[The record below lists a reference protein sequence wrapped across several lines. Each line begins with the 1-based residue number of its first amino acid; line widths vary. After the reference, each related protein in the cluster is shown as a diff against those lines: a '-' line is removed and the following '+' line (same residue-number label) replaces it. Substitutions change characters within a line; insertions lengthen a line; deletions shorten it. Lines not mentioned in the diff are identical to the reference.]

1 MNWDDLKLFLAV
13 SRCGTITGAAKQ
25 LNVQH
30 STVSRRI
37 KVLEQ
42 SLGVSLFI
50 RVKNVYELTEEGAKI
65 KSAAISMESEVTGLD
80 GALSGKND
88 SLIGQLRVTTIS
100 SMATTILMP
109 IFKGFCEI
117 YPQIDL
123 HIIVSNDTVSLANR
137 EADIAVRLTNSPPE
151 MLIGKRI
158 TTVASTIYGS
168 SNYLKHQQQKRDS
181 LKWIGAEC
189 CDFHKSWTKQSCEN
203 KLHQFN
209 SNDAIT
215 ILAAVQADLGVTFL
229 PCFIGDVDPLLER
242 YCEPEPKFELGLWV
256 LSHPELKHNARV
268 LAFRSYLIQSIN
280 EQRQLIE
287 GKTYKQ

>member
-1 MNWDDLKLFLAV
+1 
-13 SRCGTITGAAKQ
+13 
-25 LNVQH
+25 
-30 STVSRRI
+30 
-37 KVLEQ
+37 
-42 SLGVSLFI
+42 
-50 RVKNVYELTEEGAKI
+50 
-65 KSAAISMESEVTGLD
+65 
-80 GALSGKND
+80 
-88 SLIGQLRVTTIS
+88 
-100 SMATTILMP
+100 MATTILMP